1 MRLHKPIKIRKLLEV
16 ENIAEILNEDD
27 LTDIGLT
34 VVEDYEKDEQSRSE
48 WRKMAEEA
56 MEIAMQVTQEKNYP
70 WPGAA
75 NIKWPGLTI
84 ASLQFNARAYPALIP
99 GTNVVKCQVI
109 GPDPQGEEYQRAMR
123 ISRHM
128 SYQILEK
135 DKNWESD
142 MDRLLIMAPIVGT
155 LFKKTY
161 FDPAK
166 RSCVSELVTPFELV
180 VPYFAK
186 SLEDAAR
193 ITHCIEMLPNSV
205 EERMR
210 KGIFLEIE
218 LAPSQMDI
226 SAEQM
231 QRYANRGLVP
241 PASDDDAPRKILE
254 QHRWLDIDDDGY
266 QEPYIITVDKTT
278 GKVLRLIKRYTK
290 ENIETDRDEEIKM
303 LAQMA
308 MEQVQQEMSSG
319 MPNEMRMESIM
330 ASVETEIEALEKK
343 AEIIGIEP
351 IHYFTKFGF
360 IPAPDG
366 SFYDV
371 GFGTIQRPIIE
382 SINTMLNQLIDA
394 GTLQNSASGFVSRS
408 SRMKK
413 GDLKFRPFEWKQI
426 DVVGGNLRD
435 AIVPLPV
442 QAPSNV
448 LFSALQLLISYSER
462 LFSVSEL
469 MTGQT
474 PGQNT
479 PATTSMAALE
489 QGMKVYSGIFKRLYR
504 SLKEEFKKIYEL
516 NKLYL
521 DPVEYF
527 VVVGTSEQSEIF
539 LEDYQRDT
547 NIVPAADPNVA
558 SEQQRQQKAE
568 YVANRAYSVPG
579 YNTAFVE
586 RNLLESYNIAAPEKM
601 YPLDEEGNLA
611 LPPPP
616 NAEMELKKQ
625 EEERRAA
632 DAQGKLQIGFAKLEM
647 EATKLSAEISKM
659 EADTVLAL
667 AKAEKEVN
675 GIDLDQARMQL
686 ESMKAS
692 HEILRTIIES
702 ARQAEEEIILSAEEL
717 GNAEG

>member
-1 MRLHKPIKIRKLLEV
+1 MHKPIKLKNLLDT
-16 ENIAEILNEDD
+16 ENLAEILKDDD
-27 LTDIGLT
+27 LTEIGQT
-34 VVEDYEKDEQSRSE
+34 VVEDYNRDEESRRE
-48 WRKMAEEA
+48 WRNMAEEA
-56 MEIAMQVTQEKNYP
+56 MEIAMQVAKEKSFP
-70 WPGAA
+70 WPGAS
-75 NIKWPGLTI
+75 NVRWPGLTI
-84 ASLQFNARAYPALIP
+84 AALQFNARAYPALIP
-99 GTNVVKCQVI
+99 GTDVVKCQVI

-128 SYQILEK
+128 SYQVLEK
-135 DKNWESD
+135 DQNWEAD

-161 FDPAK
+161 FDPVK
-166 RSCVSELVTPFELV
+166 KTCVSEMVTPFELV

-186 SLEDAAR
+186 SLEDASR
-193 ITHCIEMLPNSV
+193 ITHCIELLPNAV

-210 KGIFLEIE
+210 RGIYLDME
-218 LAPSQMDI
+218 LAPAEI
-226 SAEQM
+226 EVSAEDQM
-231 QRYANRGLVP
+231 RAANRGIVP
-241 PASDDDAPRKILE
+241 PESDDDAPRKILE
-254 QHRWLDIDDDGY
+254 QHRWLDLDDDGY
-266 QEPYIITVDKTT
+266 QEPYIVTVDKSSE
-278 GKVLRLIKRYTK
+278 KVLRLIKRYTK
-290 ENIETDRDEEIKM
+290 EQVETDRDDEIKVV
-303 LAQMA
+303 AQMGMQA
-308 MEQVQQEMSSG
+308 AEQEMQQPY
-319 MPNEMRMESIM
+319 PNEMRMESIM
-330 ASVETEIEALEKK
+330 ASTEAEIEALEKK
-343 AEIIGIEP
+343 AEVIAIKP
-351 IHYFTKFGF
+351 THYFTKFGF

-382 SINTMLNQLIDA
+382 SINTMLNQLIDS

-413 GDLKFRPFEWKQI
+413 GDMKFRPFEWKQI

-448 LFSALQLLISYSER
+448 LFSALQLLINYSER

-521 DPVEYF
+521 DDAEYF
-527 VVVGTSEQSEIF
+527 VVVGTSEQSAVY
-539 LEDYQRDT
+539 LEDYQKQA
-547 NIVPAADPNVA
+547 NIVPAADPSVA
-558 SEQQRQQKAE
+558 SEQQRQMKAE

-579 YNTAFVE
+579 YDRAFAE
-586 RNLLESYNIAAPEKM
+586 RNLLEAYNIPAPDRM
-601 YPLDEEGNLA
+601 YPLDDKGQPAIQPGEDPEIALKKAEEQRRAEGEKGKLA
-611 LPPPP
+611 L
-616 NAEMELKKQ
+616 
-625 EEERRAA
+625 
-632 DAQGKLQIGFAKLEM
+632 GFAKLEL
-647 EATKLSAEISKM
+647 EAAKLDAEIRKM
-659 EADTVLAL
+659 EADIALAM

-675 GIDLDQARMQL
+675 GIALDKVKMQL
-686 ESMKAS
+686 ESMRVT
-692 HEILRTIIES
+692 HDILKTIVED
-702 ARQAEEEIILSAEEL
+702 ARQTEEEMIISAEEL